1 MRVTDNNRLLKTQN
15 GKDFIK
21 ALSVL
26 AKTSCTKDWDRQ
38 KNLHFFALKGTVI
51 EKTERYKKKER
62 LETELQ
68 EKEGEC
74 FDLTAQ
80 AVELDSA

>member
-1 MRVTDNNRLLKTQN
+1 MYKRL
-15 GKDFIK
+15 
-21 ALSVL
+21 
-26 AKTSCTKDWDRQ
+26 R
-38 KNLHFFALKGTVI
+38 FFALKGTVI

-80 AVELDSA
+80 AVELDSAQIRLTVG